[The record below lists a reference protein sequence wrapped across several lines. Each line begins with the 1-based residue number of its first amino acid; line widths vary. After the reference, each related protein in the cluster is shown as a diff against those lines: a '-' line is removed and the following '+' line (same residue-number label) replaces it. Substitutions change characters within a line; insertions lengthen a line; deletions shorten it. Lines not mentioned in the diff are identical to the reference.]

1 MKKSTRKQ
9 FCILAPGYQSA
20 VNAHVIGR
28 IMQGLLDVQK

>member
-20 VNAHVIGR
+20 VNTDVIGR
-28 IMQGLLDVQK
+28 IMQSLLDV